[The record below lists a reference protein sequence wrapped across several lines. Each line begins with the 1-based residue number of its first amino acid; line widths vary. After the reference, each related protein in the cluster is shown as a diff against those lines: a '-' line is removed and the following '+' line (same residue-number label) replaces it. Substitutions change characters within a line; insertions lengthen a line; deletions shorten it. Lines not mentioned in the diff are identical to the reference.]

1 MRIDDENLRF
11 GTSSNA
17 HDEDIEAL
25 ENDEYSHG
33 YSDIKAEHVLRYL
46 WEDED
51 LSVTEIGELAG
62 VKDWLVKK
70 CLAYHRIDE
79 DVYQGPTPK
88 HPPWKPSPNPDT
100 VKSVSSG
107 RSLGFNH
114 R

>member
-1 MRIDDENLRF
+1 MIDDEDLRF

-25 ENDEYSHG
+25 ENDKYEHEYG
-33 YSDIKAEHVLRYL
+33 DIKRSHVLEWMYD
-46 WEDED
+46 DED
-51 LSVTEIGELAG
+51 MSVAEIGELVG
-62 VKDWLVKK
+62 VKDWLVEK

-88 HPPWKPSPNPDT
+88 HPPWRPRPNPDS